1 MTALRSIIFTG
12 LFYVNLAGH
21 MLIFGPFVFFGPDDV
36 IWWVTK
42 SWAKT
47 SLWLLK
53 TITGTRATITGQQN
67 IPTGAAII
75 AAKHQAFWEV
85 FALVPELERP
95 TFVLKK
101 ELMAIPLFGWYS
113 RRLGMIPVDRT
124 KGAAAMQSILAG
136 AQKAVDQGRQII
148 IFPEGTRTAPGAVS
162 DYHPG
167 VYFLYSRLG
176 VPLVPVALNS
186 GVYWPRDSFL
196 RRPGTVLAE
205 FLPPLTAGLGR
216 HQMIRSLKESI
227 ELRSVDLLKEA
238 YRGRGDLPMSDTI
251 AERLKDAA

>member
-1 MTALRSIIFTG
+1 MIALRSLLFTA
-12 LFYVNLAGH
+12 LFYLNLAGH
-21 MLIFGPFVFFGPDDV
+21 MILFGPFVLFGPDSV

-42 SWAKT
+42 SWART
-47 SLWLLK
+47 SLWLMRVV
-53 TITGTRATITGQQN
+53 TGTKAAIGGQEN
-67 IPTGAAII
+67 IPKGPAII

-124 KGAAAMQSILAG
+124 KGASAMHSILGG
-136 AQKAVDQGRQII
+136 AQTALDAGRQII
-148 IFPEGTRTAPGAVS
+148 IFPEGTRTAPGVAA

-167 VYFLYSRLG
+167 VYFLYSKLDA
-176 VPLVPVALNS
+176 PLVPVALNS
-186 GVYWPRDSFL
+186 GVYWPRDSFV

-205 FLPPLTAGLGR
+205 FLPAIPPGLKR
-216 HQMIRSLKESI
+216 HDLIRALKETIEGRSLDM
-227 ELRSVDLLKEA
+227 LRQA
-238 YRGRGDLPMSDTI
+238 YRERRDLPMNDVI
-251 AERLKDAA
+251 AELLREAA